1 MSTRVA
7 SRLPSSVT
15 PWRELILG
23 VGKAIPILLGYVP
36 IGIAYGVLAREAGLD
51 LFTVMAMSVMVFAGA
66 SQFIAAGM
74 FGAAAGGWSIV
85 VTTLLVNLRH
95 LLFSSSLAPRMA
107 RFSTRTLALIGTGIT
122 DETFAVASAEPA
134 AQPHHPWFYYGLNL
148 TAYAGWNLGSFL
160 GAVLGPLLQRV
171 ADLPLDF
178 ALAAMFIYLLVIQV
192 AGRALAA
199 TAVLAGV
206 LSVVFA
212 AGLHTKWNVV
222 LAALIAATIGAG
234 WEHWTKRSG

>member
-1 MSTRVA
+1 MLRRTEARLHAAA
-7 SRLPSSVT
+7 S
-15 PWRELILG
+15 PWQELLLG
-23 VGKAIPILLGYVP
+23 IGKAIPIVLGYIP
-36 IGIAYGVLAREAGLD
+36 IGIAYGVLARGAGLD
-51 LFTVMAMSVMVFAGA
+51 LPVVMAMSVLVFAGA

-74 FGAAAGGWSIV
+74 FGAAASGWSIII
-85 VTTLLVNLRH
+85 TTLLVNLRH

-134 AQPHHPWFYYGLNL
+134 EPPHHPWFYYGLNL

-178 ALAAMFIYLLVIQV
+178 ALAAMFIYLLVAQV
-192 AGRALAA
+192 ASRVLAV
-199 TAVLAGV
+199 TAVLAGI
-206 LSVVFA
+206 LSVFFA

-222 LAALIAATIGAG
+222 LAALVAATIGAG

>member
-1 MSTRVA
+1 MSTRVV
-7 SRLPSSVT
+7 SRLRSSVT
-15 PWRELILG
+15 PWRELVLG
-23 VGKAIPILLGYVP
+23 VGKAVPILLGYIP

-85 VTTLLVNLRH
+85 ITTFLVNLRH

-107 RFSTRTLALIGTGIT
+107 HFSTRTLALIGTGIT

-134 AQPHHPWFYYGLNL
+134 LQPHHPWFYYGLNL

-160 GAVLGPLLQRV
+160 GAVLGPLVQRV

-178 ALAAMFIYLLVIQV
+178 ALAAMFIYLLVAQV
-192 AGRALAA
+192 AGRTLAA
-199 TAVLAGV
+199 TAVLAGI
-206 LSVVFA
+206 LSVFFA

-234 WEHWTKRSG
+234 WEHWTKRCG

>member
-1 MSTRVA
+1 MSTRVV
-7 SRLPSSVT
+7 SRLRSSVT
-15 PWRELILG
+15 PWRELVLG
-23 VGKAIPILLGYVP
+23 VGKAVPILLGYIP

-85 VTTLLVNLRH
+85 ITTFLVNLRH

-107 RFSTRTLALIGTGIT
+107 HFSTRTLALIGTGIT

-134 AQPHHPWFYYGLNL
+134 LQPHHPWFYYGLNL

-160 GAVLGPLLQRV
+160 GAVLGPLVQRV

-178 ALAAMFIYLLVIQV
+178 ALAAMFIYLLVAQV
-192 AGRALAA
+192 AGRTLAA
-199 TAVLAGV
+199 TAVLAGI
-206 LSVVFA
+206 LSVFFA

>member
-1 MSTRVA
+1 MSTRVV
-7 SRLPSSVT
+7 SRLRSSVT
-15 PWRELILG
+15 PWRELVLG
-23 VGKAIPILLGYVP
+23 IGKAVPIHLGYIP

-85 VTTLLVNLRH
+85 ITTFLVNLRH

-107 RFSTRTLALIGTGIT
+107 HFSTRTLALIGTGIT

-134 AQPHHPWFYYGLNL
+134 LQPHHPWFYYGLNL

-160 GAVLGPLLQRV
+160 GAVFGPLLQRV

-178 ALAAMFIYLLVIQV
+178 ALAAMFIYLLVAQV
-192 AGRALAA
+192 ADRTLAA
-199 TAVLAGV
+199 TAVLAGI
-206 LSVVFA
+206 LSVFLA

-222 LAALIAATIGAG
+222 VAALIAATIGAG
-234 WEHWTKRSG
+234 WEHCTKRSG